1 MGKEDLLSK
10 QIYQLGYFLRKII
23 EKFAN
28 TDVAGADFET
38 VSEINIEMEEVLHFN
53 LEQIEALS
61 DAEMIPFLLQN
72 ESFSTDNMELLA
84 DILIAANFENFSNK
98 ALQVYEYINLKTAT
112 FSMERNLKI
121 QRIKDK
127 LF

>member
-28 TDVAGADFET
+28 TDVAGTDFET

-98 ALQVYEYINLKTAT
+98 ALQVYEYINFKTAT